1 MISTRA
7 FAKALILD
15 IVYPKS
21 TIRRIISKRKH
32 YFIFLCYSTWAYN
45 EFNKEKQSSCSW
57 GLNKYIVKLQ
67 HHKQHLFSF
76 FFFVIIFSVF
86 YLSNVSHW
94 VLKLGWFV
102 LYIYI
107 TLFLCHFSL
116 VVENIWD
123 VTHITNWT
131 VNILTIPPI
140 PIYYVIKWGYSV

>member
-32 YFIFLCYSTWAYN
+32 HFIFLCYSTWAYN

-76 FFFVIIFSVF
+76 FFFRYYIFCFLFIKRVTLGAKIRMVCSL
-86 YLSNVSHW
+86 YL
-94 VLKLGWFV
+94 
-102 LYIYI
+102 YYP
-107 TLFLCHFSL
+107 FSL
-116 VVENIWD
+116 SFFLSRREYMRCDTYHKLNSKYFD
-123 VTHITNWT
+123 HTTHS
-131 VNILTIPPI
+131 NILCNKMR
-140 PIYYVIKWGYSV
+140 V